1 LDDFFPVVI
10 FTKPPGALLIY
21 DTSHWCDE
29 GAVTQI
35 SVIVPSFNQGRFIEE
50 TLQSVLLQ
58 GYPELQLVVMDGGSN
73 DDTVNVLQKYDHRL
87 EAWVSERDRGQAHAF
102 NKGLKHVTGEIIGW
116 LNSDDIYLNQC
127 LFGAAEYF
135 FKHQDVDIVFSD
147 YIYIDENGHYLRGRK
162 EPRFHYSTY
171 LWAGDC
177 FHANCAGFFRRKVF
191 DRIGELDETLHFG
204 MDYEFYLRAGKAGVR
219 FGHVRTY
226 WGGYRLHQ
234 ASKSV
239 VSHDLQL
246 VDASRI
252 TTRYRPA
259 TVGLAGA
266 ELRTVLFATLRII
279 RKAFLGSYL
288 LRKPDLV
295 APAGF

>member
-1 LDDFFPVVI
+1 M
-10 FTKPPGALLIY
+10 
-21 DTSHWCDE
+21 
-29 GAVTQI
+29 TQI

-73 DDTVNVLQKYDHRL
+73 DDTVSVLQKYDHCL

-135 FKHQDVDIVFSD
+135 FKHQV
-147 YIYIDENGHYLRGRK
+147 
-162 EPRFHYSTY
+162 HYSTY

-246 VDASRI
+246 IDASRI

-259 TVGLAGA
+259 TVGVAGA
-266 ELRTVLFATLRII
+266 ELRTVLFGTLRII

>member
-1 LDDFFPVVI
+1 MDDFFPVVI
-10 FTKPPGALLIY
+10 LTKPPGALLIY

-73 DDTVNVLQKYDHRL
+73 DDTVSVLQKYDHHL

-135 FKHQDVDIVFSD
+135 FKHQ
-147 YIYIDENGHYLRGRK
+147 
-162 EPRFHYSTY
+162 
-171 LWAGDC
+171 
-177 FHANCAGFFRRKVF
+177 
-191 DRIGELDETLHFG
+191 
-204 MDYEFYLRAGKAGVR
+204 
-219 FGHVRTY
+219 
-226 WGGYRLHQ
+226 
-234 ASKSV
+234 
-239 VSHDLQL
+239 
-246 VDASRI
+246 
-252 TTRYRPA
+252 
-259 TVGLAGA
+259 GA
-266 ELRTVLFATLRII
+266 EGAEVSL
-279 RKAFLGSYL
+279 
-288 LRKPDLV
+288 
-295 APAGF
+295 

>member
-1 LDDFFPVVI
+1 
-10 FTKPPGALLIY
+10 
-21 DTSHWCDE
+21 
-29 GAVTQI
+29 VTQI

-58 GYPELQLVVMDGGSN
+58 GYPDLQLVVMDGGSN
-73 DDTVNVLQKYDHRL
+73 DDTVSVLQKYDQRL
-87 EAWVSERDRGQAHAF
+87 ETWVSERDRGQAHAF
-102 NKGLKHVTGEIIGW
+102 NKGLKRVTGEIIGW
-116 LNSDDIYLNQC
+116 LNSDDIYLSRC
-127 LFGAAEYF
+127 LFDAAEYF
-135 FKHQDVDIVFSD
+135 SRHQDVDIVFSD
-147 YIYIDENGHYLRGRK
+147 YIYIDQNGHYLKTRK

-191 DRIGELDETLHFG
+191 DRIGELDETLQFG

-226 WGGYRLHQ
+226 WGAYRLHQ

-246 VDASRI
+246 MDASRI
-252 TTRYRPA
+252 TTRYRPT
-259 TVGLAGA
+259 TVGVVGS
-266 ELRTVLFATLRII
+266 ELRTVLFGTQRII

-288 LRKPDLV
+288 ARRPV
-295 APAGF
+295 FVVPARH